1 MKTDEFE
8 KWDMIMF
15 IGQDKKW
22 VVQEVMTSCYGLLEL
37 PIGDWPYST
46 PYVKGFCHCNA
57 VKVGKWDNPM
67 RREIDE
73 A

>member
-1 MKTDEFE
+1 MKTDEF
-8 KWDMIMF
+8 KRWDVIMF
-15 IGQDKKW
+15 IGQNRKL
-22 VVQEVMTSCYGLLEL
+22 VVQEVMDSHYALLEL

-46 PYVKGFCHCNA
+46 PYSKEFCHWSA
-57 VKVGKWDNPM
+57 VKVGEWDNPM